1 MNLIT
6 LENISKSYSEK
17 KLLEDISLGINDK
30 EKIGLIGVNGTGK
43 STLLKII
50 AGAEIPDDGTIT
62 KANKVRI
69 EYLPQNPYYDENAT
83 VLEQVFKGT
92 CEEMKIIG
100 NYQDVLDKINKS
112 YDEKLNDRL
121 LKLQEKMDALNLWD
135 LESSAKTVLTKLG
148 IKDFNQK
155 VKELSGGQ
163 RKRVSLASALI
174 TPCELLILDE
184 PTNHLDNDTIDWLET
199 YLNSFKGS
207 ILMIT
212 HDRYF
217 LDRVTNRILE
227 LDKGILYS
235 YEGNYSVFL
244 EKKMNRLQLA
254 ESMEAKRQN
263 LLRKEL
269 AWVRR
274 GAKARTTKQKA
285 RLQRFDELSNKNDYT
300 PEDKLEIS
308 VGSSRLGKKIIEIEN
323 LSKSFD
329 GRTFIDN
336 LDYTLARTDRI
347 GIVGRNGLGK
357 STLIRLL
364 NGELKPDS
372 GTISI
377 GETVKIGCFNQDTS
391 KMHPEM
397 RAIDYIKEE
406 SDYITTADGH
416 KITASQMCEKFLF
429 NGTLQYTHI
438 KNLSG
443 GEKRRLQLLRVLMMA
458 PNVLLLDEPTNDL
471 DIDTLSRLEDY
482 LDDFNGVL
490 ICVSH
495 DRYFL
500 DRVCNKIFAYEG
512 RGKINIYTGNY
523 SDYLDYREQENIEFE
538 EFEDK
543 VKEEKPK
550 APKKEKPKAKNKPK
564 FSYNEQR
571 EFDTIDED
579 IEKLED
585 KIASLEED
593 TSKYAT
599 DFTKLQEI
607 MDEKTK
613 LENELQVKYER
624 WEYLNNLAEEIANWS
639 NN

>member
-1 MNLIT
+1 MN
-6 LENISKSYSEK
+6 
-17 KLLEDISLGINDK
+17 K

-391 KMHPEM
+391 KMHPDM

>member
-17 KLLEDISLGINDK
+17 KLVENISLGINDK

-69 EYLPQNPYYDENAT
+69 EYLPQNPYYDEDAT

-100 NYQDVLDKINKS
+100 DYQDILDKINKS
-112 YDEKLNDRL
+112 YDEKLNEKL
-121 LKLQEKMDALNLWD
+121 LNLQEKMDALNLWD

-148 IKDFNQK
+148 IKNFNQK

-184 PTNHLDNDTIDWLET
+184 PTNHLDNDTIDWLES

-227 LDKGILYS
+227 LDKGVLYS

-254 ESMEAKRQN
+254 ESMETKRQN
-263 LLRKEL
+263 LLKKEL

-274 GAKARTTKQKA
+274 GAKARTTKQRA
-285 RLQRFDELSNKNDYT
+285 RLQRFDELSNKNDFT

-308 VGSSRLGKKIIEIEN
+308 VGSSRLGKKIIEIEH
-323 LSKSFD
+323 LTKSFD
-329 GRTFIDN
+329 GKTFIDD

-347 GIVGRNGLGK
+347 GIVGKNGLGK

-364 NGELKPDS
+364 NGEIKPDS

-443 GEKRRLQLLRVLMMA
+443 GERRRLQLLRVLMMA

-482 LDDFNGVL
+482 LDEFNGVL

-523 SDYLDYREQENIEFE
+523 SDYLNFREEENIEFE
-538 EFEDK
+538 EFEEE

-571 EFDTIDED
+571 EFDTIDAD
-579 IEKLED
+579 IEKLEE

-593 TSKYAT
+593 TSKFAT

-613 LENELQVKYER
+613 LEDELQVKYER
-624 WEYLNNLAEEIANWS
+624 WEYLNNLAEEISNWS

>member
-1 MNLIT
+1 M
-6 LENISKSYSEK
+6 
-17 KLLEDISLGINDK
+17 
-30 EKIGLIGVNGTGK
+30 
-43 STLLKII
+43 
-50 AGAEIPDDGTIT
+50 
-62 KANKVRI
+62 RI

-100 NYQDVLDKINKS
+100 DYQDVLDKINKS

-599 DFTKLQEI
+599 DFTKLQKI

>member
-285 RLQRFDELSNKNDYT
+285 RLQRFEELSNKNDYT

-391 KMHPEM
+391 KMHPDM

>member
-100 NYQDVLDKINKS
+100 DYQDVLDKINKS
-112 YDEKLNDRL
+112 YNEKLNDRL

-599 DFTKLQEI
+599 NFTKLQEI

>member
-391 KMHPEM
+391 KMHPDM

-550 APKKEKPKAKNKPK
+550 TPKKEKPKAKNKPK

-599 DFTKLQEI
+599 DFTKLQ
-607 MDEKTK
+607 
-613 LENELQVKYER
+613 
-624 WEYLNNLAEEIANWS
+624 
-639 NN
+639 

>member
-50 AGAEIPDDGTIT
+50 AGAQIPDDGTIT

-100 NYQDVLDKINKS
+100 DYQDVLDKINKS

-227 LDKGILYS
+227 LDNGILYS

-347 GIVGRNGLGK
+347 GIVGKNGLGK

>member
-17 KLLEDISLGINDK
+17 KLVENISLGINDK

-50 AGAEIPDDGTIT
+50 AGAEIPDNGTIT

-69 EYLPQNPYYDENAT
+69 EYLPQNPYYDEDAT

-100 NYQDVLDKINKS
+100 DYQDILDKINKS
-112 YDEKLNDRL
+112 YDEKLNEKL
-121 LKLQEKMDALNLWD
+121 LNLQEKMDALNLWD

-184 PTNHLDNDTIDWLET
+184 PTNHLDNNTIDWLES

-227 LDKGILYS
+227 LDKGVLYS

-391 KMHPEM
+391 KMHPDM

>member
-100 NYQDVLDKINKS
+100 DYQDVLDKINKS

-391 KMHPEM
+391 KMHPDM

-599 DFTKLQEI
+599 DFTKLQKI

>member
-100 NYQDVLDKINKS
+100 DYQDVLDKINKS

-391 KMHPEM
+391 KMHPDM

-471 DIDTLSRLEDY
+471 DIDTISRLEDY

>member
-100 NYQDVLDKINKS
+100 DYQDVLDKINKS

-471 DIDTLSRLEDY
+471 DIDTLNRLEDY

-550 APKKEKPKAKNKPK
+550 APKKEKPKTKNKPK

>member
-100 NYQDVLDKINKS
+100 DYQDVLDKINKS
-112 YDEKLNDRL
+112 YDEKLNDKL

-227 LDKGILYS
+227 LDKGVLYS

-443 GEKRRLQLLRVLMMA
+443 GERRRLQLLRVLMMA

-482 LDDFNGVL
+482 LDEFNGVL

-512 RGKINIYTGNY
+512 RGRINIYTGNY
-523 SDYLDYREQENIEFE
+523 SDYLNYREEENIEFE
-538 EFEDK
+538 EFEQE

-550 APKKEKPKAKNKPK
+550 AVKKEKPKAKNKPK

-579 IEKLED
+579 IEKLEE

-593 TSKYAT
+593 TSKFAT

-624 WEYLNNLAEEIANWS
+624 WEYLNNLAEEISNWS

>member
-17 KLLEDISLGINDK
+17 KLVENISLGINDK

-69 EYLPQNPYYDENAT
+69 EYLPQNPYYDEDAT

-100 NYQDVLDKINKS
+100 DYQDILDKINKS
-112 YDEKLNDRL
+112 YDEKLNEKL
-121 LKLQEKMDALNLWD
+121 LNLQEKMDALNLWD

-184 PTNHLDNDTIDWLET
+184 PTNHLDNDTIDWLES

-227 LDKGILYS
+227 LDKGVLYS

-263 LLRKEL
+263 LLKKEL

-285 RLQRFDELSNKNDYT
+285 RLQRFDELSNKNDFT

-308 VGSSRLGKKIIEIEN
+308 VGSSRLGKKIIEIEH
-323 LSKSFD
+323 LTKSFD
-329 GRTFIDN
+329 GKTFIDD

-347 GIVGRNGLGK
+347 GIVGKNGLGK

-364 NGELKPDS
+364 NGEIKPDS

-443 GEKRRLQLLRVLMMA
+443 GERRRLQLLRVLMMA

-482 LDDFNGVL
+482 LDEFNGVL

-523 SDYLDYREQENIEFE
+523 SDYLNFREEENIEFE
-538 EFEDK
+538 EFEEE

-571 EFDTIDED
+571 EFDTIDAD
-579 IEKLED
+579 IEKLEE

-593 TSKYAT
+593 TSKFAT

-613 LENELQVKYER
+613 LEDELQVKYER
-624 WEYLNNLAEEIANWS
+624 WEYLNNLAEEISNWS

>member
-100 NYQDVLDKINKS
+100 DYQDVLDKINKS

-564 FSYNEQR
+564 FSYNEIR
-571 EFDTIDED
+571 EFDTIAED

-585 KIASLEED
+585 KISSLEED

>member
-50 AGAEIPDDGTIT
+50 AGAQIPDDGTIT

-100 NYQDVLDKINKS
+100 DYQDVLDKINKS

-391 KMHPEM
+391 KMHPDM

>member
-100 NYQDVLDKINKS
+100 DYQDVLDKINKS

-347 GIVGRNGLGK
+347 GIVGKNGLGK

>member
-100 NYQDVLDKINKS
+100 DYQDVLDKINKS

-285 RLQRFDELSNKNDYT
+285 RLQIIDELSNKNDYT
-300 PEDKLEIS
+300 PEAKLEIS

-585 KIASLEED
+585 KISSLEED

>member
-50 AGAEIPDDGTIT
+50 AGAQIPDDGTIT

-100 NYQDVLDKINKS
+100 DYQDVLDKINKS

-227 LDKGILYS
+227 LDNGILYS

-347 GIVGRNGLGK
+347 GIVGKNGLGK

-613 LENELQVKYER
+613 LENELQVKYDR

>member
-17 KLLEDISLGINDK
+17 KLVENISLGINDK

-69 EYLPQNPYYDENAT
+69 EYLPQNPYYDEDAT

-100 NYQDVLDKINKS
+100 DYQDILDKINKS
-112 YDEKLNDRL
+112 YDEKLNEKL
-121 LKLQEKMDALNLWD
+121 LNLQEKMDALNLWD

-184 PTNHLDNDTIDWLET
+184 PTNHLDNDTIDWLES

-227 LDKGILYS
+227 LDKGVLYS

-263 LLRKEL
+263 LLKKEL

-285 RLQRFDELSNKNDYT
+285 RLQRFDELSNKNDFT

-308 VGSSRLGKKIIEIEN
+308 VGSSRLGKKIIEIEH
-323 LSKSFD
+323 LTKSFD
-329 GRTFIDN
+329 GKTFIDD

-347 GIVGRNGLGK
+347 GIVGKNGLGK

-391 KMHPEM
+391 KMHPDM

-593 TSKYAT
+593 TSKYET